1 MIEKM
6 CRLSMAVPESL
17 GMDFIDFLQA
27 DGRVHLILP
36 SEEPRCGDLAE
47 RLVVLREKLRAVVE
61 TLEEG
66 SVLAVAEDRP
76 AAADAEVERILSESF
91 ALTVPELEK
100 SVEKFQ
106 ADLARVMK
114 GHERLAD
121 EQSLLERILAQLNRR
136 KGLCI

>member
-76 AAADAEVERILSESF
+76 AAADAEVERILCSDRSRAGKKRGEISGRSC
-91 ALTVPELEK
+91 P
-100 SVEKFQ
+100 
-106 ADLARVMK
+106 R
-114 GHERLAD
+114 HER
-121 EQSLLERILAQLNRR
+121 S
-136 KGLCI
+136 